1 MHTNLYVSE
10 RVSTSV
16 DILHGESKKQ
26 GGAKQRLSR
35 VPPSKYSLHYVIEY
49 IIVVVLNYI
58 HGLEH
63 TGDQQMEFL
72 LAGMNV
78 YVVCVLRIHFV

>member
-1 MHTNLYVSE
+1 MCLP
-10 RVSTSV
+10 VSTFYM
-16 DILHGESKKQ
+16 GRAKTR

-35 VPPSKYSLHYVIEY
+35 VPPSKYILHYVIEY
-49 IIVVVLNYI
+49 IIVVVLSYI
-58 HGLEH
+58 YGLEH

-72 LAGMNV
+72 LAEMNV

>member
-16 DILHGESKKQ
+16 DILHGESKNQ
-26 GGAKQRLSR
+26 GGSKTKTLSCS
-35 VPPSKYSLHYVIEY
+35 PSKYSLHYVIEY

-58 HGLEH
+58 HGLEN

-72 LAGMNV
+72 LAEMNV

>member
-1 MHTNLYVSE
+1 MGRAKS
-10 RVSTSV
+10 R
-16 DILHGESKKQ
+16 

-35 VPPSKYSLHYVIEY
+35 VPSSKYSLHYVIEY

-72 LAGMNV
+72 LDGMNV
-78 YVVCVLRIHFV
+78 YVICVLRIHFV